1 MATLEAIS
9 ESAIAAHEQCVR
21 ESIALDYAYQ
31 AGKLDEWMDKK
42 YNQVMAAAYG
52 DSSNGA
58 NPGTN
63 PGT

>member
-1 MATLEAIS
+1 MTDLKTIS

-31 AGKLDEWMDKK
+31 AGKLDEWLAKK

-52 DSSNGA
+52 DSNNGA
-58 NPGTN
+58 GTN